1 MWIWNGID
9 PNVLWSKFPHEYRLL
24 TKGTRMP
31 LDIHKNVWLRCV
43 SMNWYQRLTT
53 TVSLGPKRVNYI
65 PLCLL
70 MLVVHGC
77 VKSTVIQRRQHQLG
91 RMADFL
97 PPVTFSVF
105 ELIKSWDHWISIYGS
120 VLKCSFYTPVKRHN
134 PIKTLLT
141 WCDLD
146 IPLCLQFYEFQRSLN
161 IFVLIQYSEFWV
173 KWTQWNVN
181 PMQAPPLPSPV
192 I

>member
-1 MWIWNGID
+1 MCFNELI
-9 PNVLWSKFPHEYRLL
+9 SKTNYHSIFRSKTGKLH
-24 TKGTRMP
+24 
-31 LDIHKNVWLRCV
+31 
-43 SMNWYQRLTT
+43 S
-53 TVSLGPKRVNYI
+53 TVSAYVSSPRVCKEHCYTKKAASVGQN
-65 PLCLL
+65 
-70 MLVVHGC
+70 
-77 VKSTVIQRRQHQLG
+77 G
-91 RMADFL
+91 RLSASCNF
-97 PPVTFSVF
+97 FCF
-105 ELIKSWDHWISIYGS
+105 WLIKSWDHWISIYGS
-120 VLKCSFYTPVKRHN
+120 VLKWSFYTPAKRHN
-134 PIKTLLT
+134 PIKPLLT